1 MDTYIG
7 MVLGGTNLTIGEI
20 DVNGNILNMKRY
32 KSSFFN
38 QESALE
44 IMHKS
49 LDDYKLHVEYSG
61 NPLALGVGVIGRV
74 DNQHGI
80 WQQIDPDRTHPIA
93 LAQELSEHTGLPCF
107 VDNDVKGSAR
117 AVLRWGFG
125 QESQNLIYLYVGTGI
140 AASIIVEGHQIRG
153 SHFNAGEVG
162 HLRVGVPVGIK
173 CPCGRI
179 DCVETIASSI
189 GIDRCARLL
198 RKQYDTKLVIPDNY
212 ERVNVS
218 EVFRLSQEGDPLC
231 VKLVDNAAEA
241 LANLIMNLV
250 RVSDP
255 DTVVLGG
262 EMVADGFLLTQVERK
277 LHPVT
282 MRFVT
287 NGVVTTKLNP
297 QFINLLG
304 AGAVAIDGIEKKYN

>member
-7 MVLGGTNLTIGEI
+7 MVLGGTKLSIGEI
-20 DVNGNILNMKRY
+20 DANGNILNMKRY

-38 QESALE
+38 QESALG
-44 IMHKS
+44 IMRES
-49 LDDYKLHVEYSG
+49 LDDYKHHVEYAG
-61 NPLALGVGVIGRV
+61 TPVAIGVGLIGRV
-74 DNQHGI
+74 DNEHGI

-93 LAQELSEHTGLPCF
+93 LAQELSELSGLPCF
-107 VDNDVKGSAR
+107 IDNDVKGSAR

-125 QESQNLIYLYVGTGI
+125 KTSQNLIYIYVGTGI

-162 HLRVGVPVGIK
+162 HLRVGVQVGIK

-189 GIDRCARLL
+189 GIDRCARYL
-198 RKQYDTKLVIPDNY
+198 RNQYDTKLIIPDNY
-212 ERVNVS
+212 ERVNVN

-231 VKLVDNAAEA
+231 MKLVDNAAEA

-262 EMVADGFLLTQVERK
+262 EMVADGFLLEQVERK
-277 LHPVT
+277 LHPIT

-304 AGAVAIDGIEKKYN
+304 AGAVAIDGMERIKK

>member
-1 MDTYIG
+1 MMDTYIG
-7 MVLGGTNLTIGEI
+7 MVLGGTTLTIGEI
-20 DVNGNILNMKRY
+20 DADGNILNMKRY
-32 KSSFFN
+32 KSAFFN

-44 IMHKS
+44 IMHQS
-49 LDDYKLHVEYSG
+49 LDDYKLHVEYAG
-61 NPLALGVGVIGRV
+61 NPLAIGVGVIGRV
-74 DNQHGI
+74 DNEHGI

-93 LAQELSEHTGLPCF
+93 LAEDLSNYSGLPCF

-125 QESQNLIYLYVGTGI
+125 QESENLIYIYVGTGI
-140 AASIIVEGHQIRG
+140 AASIIVEGRQIRG

-162 HLRVGVPVGIK
+162 HLRVGVPVGVK
-173 CPCGRI
+173 CPCGRV
-179 DCVETIASSI
+179 DCVEAIASSI
-189 GIDRCARLL
+189 GIDRCARFL
-198 RKQYDTKLVIPDNY
+198 RNQYETKLTIPDHY
-212 ERVNVS
+212 GRVNVN
-218 EVFRLSQEGDPLC
+218 EVFKLSQEGDPLC
-231 VKLVDNAAEA
+231 KKLVDNAADA

-262 EMVADGFLLTQVERK
+262 EMVADGFLLEQVERK
-277 LHPVT
+277 LHAIT

-304 AGAVAIDGIEKKYN
+304 AGAVAIDGMSKRK